1 MSIEDLIH
9 EIQAEAVDGNSDL
22 STVLRKCLVLGSQL
36 GHQQLKDWANWE
48 LDGYPES
55 SELPDYRVLHGL
67 ESFGIFLGGA
77 GSGLQNA
84 PLSLL
89 NLPKQ
94 VRDGYAN
101 PPLRQG
107 VKAIAEMLKAEKE
120 GTIQWAWP
128 APACEVF
135 DHKNYRP
142 DLHLMQAWISVP
154 AAALVGVLETI
165 RNRVLNF
172 VLEIV
177 ILERRPD
184 DAVLSKESKETQTA
198 QITQTFHQII
208 YGPVSNV
215 GTADSV
221 SQTMI
226 VAPGD
231 LEGLRTRLRE
241 SGLPNSEL
249 QDLERAIK
257 ADETEPQPGKG
268 HFGKNVS
275 KWLGETF
282 NKAATGAIKVA
293 PELIATVA
301 TKALKEFC
309 GIA

>member
-1 MSIEDLIH
+1 MSIEDLIQ
-9 EIQAEAVDGNSDL
+9 EIQAEAVDGKSDL

-94 VRDGYAN
+94 VRDDYAN

-154 AAALVGVLETI
+154 AAALAGVLETI

-198 QITQTFHQII
+198 QITQTFHQTIF
-208 YGPVSNV
+208 GPVSNV
-215 GTADSV
+215 GTTASI
-221 SQTMI
+221 SQTMV

-231 LEGLRTRLRE
+231 LEGLKARLRE
-241 SGLPNSEL
+241 KGLPEPEL
-249 QDLERAIK
+249 QELEKAIK
-257 ADETEPQPGKG
+257 ADEAEPKPTEQ
-268 HFGKNVS
+268 HLGKNVAN
-275 KWLGETF
+275 WLGDTVK
-282 NKAATGAIKVA
+282 KAGSGALKLGTDLV
-293 PELIATVA
+293 ATVA
-301 TKALKEFC
+301 TKALKDYY
-309 GIA
+309 GIG